1 MEKIF
6 AYIDESGDPRF
17 NEGASSRL
25 EFSAILIES
34 KEEEKTIALLEK
46 IQKELNIKEFKSQKI
61 KKENRRIEILK
72 AVKEIDFKFI
82 SLSIDKSKVYGDWK
96 TYPRVFYKY
105 TQKILHSELHR
116 LYPNRTVTIDKFGN
130 EQYQKS
136 LKQYLEKNPQLDL
149 FNNVV
154 NIGSAKNNI
163 LIQLSDLIAGTNRK
177 LFNGD
182 FVQAQEIS
190 KLLQEK
196 ELHLLIWPENF
207 RRYTIEKINN
217 EQDRNIA
224 EISIS
229 YAERYIEKHKE
240 NPSFEH
246 RIAVLEYLLFQ
257 VRFENHK
264 RYIFSNELISWL
276 KQNKINYSEEEF
288 RKEIIGHLRDEGV
301 VIAGSRKGLKI
312 PMSLTELVDY
322 LSYTSSRYITMIK
335 RFKETFK
342 TLNGSSLGKI
352 DVFNSKDFEVH
363 KEIFKVL
370 DKY

>member
-1 MEKIF
+1 MEKIL

-17 NEGASSRL
+17 NDGASSRL

-34 KEEEKTIALLEK
+34 KEEENTIALLEK
-46 IQKELNIKEFKSQKI
+46 IQEKLNITEFKSQRI
-61 KKENRRIEILK
+61 RKENRRIEILESIR
-72 AVKEIDFKFI
+72 EIDFKYI

-136 LKQYLEKNPQLDL
+136 LKQYLEKNPQLVL
-149 FNNVV
+149 FNSVV

-182 FVQAQEIS
+182 FVQSKKIS

-196 ELHLLIWPENF
+196 ELHLLVWPENF
-207 RRYTIEKINN
+207 HRYIIDNINN

-229 YAERYIEKHKE
+229 SAERYIEKHKK
-240 NPSFEH
+240 NPSFDH
-246 RIAVLEYLLFQ
+246 RIAILEYLLFQ
-257 VRFENHK
+257 VKFNNHSS
-264 RYIFSNELISWL
+264 YIFSNELISWL
-276 KQNKINYSEEEF
+276 KQNNINYSEEEF

-312 PMSLTELVDY
+312 PMSLSELVDY
-322 LSYTSSRYITMIK
+322 LSYTSSRYITMIR

-352 DVFNSKDFEVH
+352 DIFNLKDFEVH